1 MFMVLARVL
10 AVQGHVGPRPLGALA
25 WRHVVVDRHRRSL
38 VWSSSGLADQARG
51 LDVPAAAA
59 KPPDVGVVEALVVGH
74 VVDKPWWFLP
84 PDMWMFLV
92 VLLQAQVRVGA
103 LLVLL
108 QAQDHAGPRPLAV
121 RADLASVCAVS

>member
-1 MFMVLARVL
+1 
-10 AVQGHVGPRPLGALA
+10 
-25 WRHVVVDRHRRSL
+25 
-38 VWSSSGLADQARG
+38 

-59 KPPDVGVVEALVVGH
+59 KPHDVGVVEALVVGH
-74 VVDKPWWFLP
+74 VVGKPWWFLP

-92 VLLQAQVRVGA
+92 VLLQTQVRVGP